1 VSNPSVGGAFNPNAD
16 YSPTGLWTF
25 TQTPVIGSG
34 AYVTTGA
41 TQTLTAKSLTSPTIT
56 GTVTGAATL
65 AGNIFSDLKVL
76 AASATF
82 SNTATLATLTG
93 FSWSLIAGATYIF
106 EVNLPT
112 TMTTVGGLSVAFTL
126 TTATLTSMQMQTYA
140 ATAADATTAVSTQS
154 TTTTSGTKFFDSK
167 TAAYTLVTLKGSFVV
182 NAAGTLAVQ
191 AAQNTAAGGGDASIV
206 LAGAYATLKR
216 AL

>member
-1 VSNPSVGGAFNPNAD
+1 MGSPSVGGALVPGAD
-16 YSPTGLWTF
+16 QTITGLWTF
-25 TQTPVIGSG
+25 SQSPVIGSG

-41 TQTLTAKSLTSPTIT
+41 TQTLTAKSLTSPTLT
-56 GTVTGAATL
+56 GTVAGAATL

-93 FSWSLIAGATYIF
+93 FSWTLIAGATYIF

-126 TTATLTSMQMQTYA
+126 TTATLTSMQMQT
-140 ATAADATTAVSTQS
+140 
-154 TTTTSGTKFFDSK
+154 
-167 TAAYTLVTLKGSFVV
+167 
-182 NAAGTLAVQ
+182 
-191 AAQNTAAGGGDASIV
+191 
-206 LAGAYATLKR
+206 
-216 AL
+216 